1 MLSVHHVILKF
12 YQSLWAAK
20 WKENGLYKP
29 VNWVAK
35 LCSMEKN
42 PYIQIIYSLFDFLP
56 DIYKKYTYQPAL
68 SS

>member
-1 MLSVHHVILKF
+1 MLSVHHVILIF

-29 VNWVAK
+29 VNWDRLVVFHG
-35 LCSMEKN
+35 KN
-42 PYIQIIYSLFDFLP
+42 PYIQIIYSLFDFVP